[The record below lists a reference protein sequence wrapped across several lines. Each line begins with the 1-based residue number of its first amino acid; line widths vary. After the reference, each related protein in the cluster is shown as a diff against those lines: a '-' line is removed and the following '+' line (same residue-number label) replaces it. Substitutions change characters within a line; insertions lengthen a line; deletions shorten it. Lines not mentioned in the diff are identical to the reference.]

1 MKVGRLDPIR
11 DILNHMV
18 NPQDIGISSSRLT
31 HSYKIVERF
40 VEEEPSRGAA
50 MLIGRYGQY
59 LEPRVF
65 GYKGVSDYSEML
77 VGDPVEHDTIFL
89 IASPT
94 KPVTSLAVCIL
105 IERGLITLDQPVKD
119 IIPELS
125 QDKHDMRILQIL
137 THTSGLPDA
146 LPNNHRLRAEHMPLE
161 TFIDEVYS
169 VPLDFQSGT
178 RVKYQSLGFAL
189 QSEIVRRVTGIPL
202 PEFLSTEVFGPLG
215 MRDTFLGRTSQD
227 RSRIADIV
235 LTKDQLQAGWT
246 WNGDYWHKF
255 GAPWGGLFSTVGD
268 YARLLQLMLD
278 GGTTGGVEI
287 LSRSMAVRMTTDNLG
302 FQETLSSVDR
312 ANRTWGLGWMMRE
325 SWDPSPL
332 GDVVSEYAF
341 GHWGV
346 SGTVVWADP
355 KTSLV
360 FVMFTN
366 QPESPAWLGMVSN
379 AVAGSILG

>member
-1 MKVGRLDPIR
+1 
-11 DILNHMV
+11 
-18 NPQDIGISSSRLT
+18 
-31 HSYKIVERF
+31 
-40 VEEEPSRGAA
+40 
-50 MLIGRYGQY
+50 
-59 LEPRVF
+59 
-65 GYKGVSDYSEML
+65 
-77 VGDPVEHDTIFL
+77 
-89 IASPT
+89 
-94 KPVTSLAVCIL
+94 
-105 IERGLITLDQPVKD
+105 
-119 IIPELS
+119 
-125 QDKHDMRILQIL
+125 
-137 THTSGLPDA
+137 
-146 LPNNHRLRAEHMPLE
+146 
-161 TFIDEVYS
+161 
-169 VPLDFQSGT
+169 
-178 RVKYQSLGFAL
+178 
-189 QSEIVRRVTGIPL
+189 
-202 PEFLSTEVFGPLG
+202 
-215 MRDTFLGRTSQD
+215 
-227 RSRIADIV
+227 
-235 LTKDQLQAGWT
+235 
-246 WNGDYWHKF
+246 
-255 GAPWGGLFSTVGD
+255 
-268 YARLLQLMLD
+268 MLD